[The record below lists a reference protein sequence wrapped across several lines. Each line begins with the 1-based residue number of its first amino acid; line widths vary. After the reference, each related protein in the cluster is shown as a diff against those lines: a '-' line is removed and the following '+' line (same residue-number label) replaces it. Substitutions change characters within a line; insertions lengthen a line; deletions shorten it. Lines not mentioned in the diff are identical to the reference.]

1 MVDFVVSALYVDT
14 TIYKGEGMKKKFNL
28 WPVLFIGPYF
38 LLFIV
43 FFLVPAVFGIAVS
56 FTKWDMY
63 NTPEFIG
70 LGNYTKILFDSS
82 SIYFDQFRAG
92 LWHTILFVLIAVPL
106 CVFVPLLIA
115 SLLNM
120 KPYGHK
126 VFQSVLY
133 MPTLFSIS
141 AVMIIWSF
149 LLSLSYGPFK
159 SWFNL
164 SFDLKST
171 QPWAW
176 ICIIGVTIW
185 WCMGSN
191 LVIYVAALSGVPQEQ
206 IEAADIDGAGV
217 IVKFFKIIIP
227 NIRFQLLFTTVTT
240 IISQFNIY
248 GQPLMLTGG
257 GPNNSTKVLMMYIQE
272 NAFGTGIS
280 NAGMSSAMAILMGL
294 VIMLVSSIQF
304 IMNRRS
310 ER

>member
-1 MVDFVVSALYVDT
+1 
-14 TIYKGEGMKKKFNL
+14 MKKKINL
-28 WPVLFIGPYF
+28 WTLLFIGPYF
-38 LLFIV
+38 ILFII
-43 FFLVPAVFGIAVS
+43 FFLIPAVFGIAVS
-56 FTKWDMY
+56 FTEWDMY

-70 LGNYTKILFDSS
+70 LSNYNKILFDSS
-82 SIYFDQFRAG
+82 SIYYDQFRIG
-92 LWHTILFVLIAVPL
+92 MGNTILFVLIAVPL

-115 SLLNM
+115 VLLNM
-120 KPYGHK
+120 KPRGHR

-159 SWFNL
+159 TWFDM
-164 SFDLKST
+164 STDLKST

-185 WCMGSN
+185 WCMGAN
-191 LVIYVAALSGVPQEQ
+191 MVIYVAALSGVPQEQ
-206 IEAADIDGAGV
+206 LEAATIDGAGAV
-217 IVKFFKIIIP
+217 IRLFKIVIP
-227 NIRFQLLFTTVTT
+227 NIRFQLLFTAITTTVA
-240 IISQFNIY
+240 QFNIY
-248 GQPLMLTGG
+248 GQPLMLTSG

-294 VIMLVSSIQF
+294 IIMLVSTVQF
-304 IMNRRS
+304 AMNRRS

>member
-1 MVDFVVSALYVDT
+1 
-14 TIYKGEGMKKKFNL
+14 MKKKINL
-28 WPVLFIGPYF
+28 WTLLFIGPYF
-38 LLFIV
+38 ILFII
-43 FFLVPAVFGIAVS
+43 FFLIPAVFGIAVS
-56 FTKWDMY
+56 FTEWDMY

-70 LGNYTKILFDSS
+70 FSNYNKILFDSS
-82 SIYFDQFRAG
+82 SIYYDQFRIG
-92 LWHTILFVLIAVPL
+92 MGNTILFVLFAVPL

-115 SLLNM
+115 VLLNM
-120 KPYGHK
+120 KPRGHRL
-126 VFQSVLY
+126 FQSVLY

-141 AVMIIWSF
+141 AVMLIWSF

-159 SWFNL
+159 TWFDM
-164 SFDLKST
+164 SIDLKST

-191 LVIYVAALSGVPQEQ
+191 MVIYVAALNGVPQEQ
-206 IEAADIDGAGV
+206 LEAATIDGAGAV
-217 IVKFFKIIIP
+217 IRLFKIVIP
-227 NIRFQLLFTTVTT
+227 NIRFQLLFTTITT
-240 IISQFNIY
+240 IVAQFNIY
-248 GQPLMLTGG
+248 GQSLMLTGG

-294 VIMLVSSIQF
+294 VIMLVSTVQF

>member
-1 MVDFVVSALYVDT
+1 
-14 TIYKGEGMKKKFNL
+14 MKRKFNFWTL
-28 WPVLFIGPYF
+28 LFIGPYF
-38 LLFIV
+38 ILFII
-43 FFLVPAVFGIAVS
+43 FFLIPAVFGIAVS
-56 FTKWDMY
+56 FTEWDMY

-70 LGNYTKILFDSS
+70 FSNYSKILFDSS
-82 SIYFDQFRAG
+82 SIYYDQFRIG
-92 LWHTILFVLIAVPL
+92 IGNTILFVLFAVPL

-115 SLLNM
+115 VLLNM
-120 KPYGHK
+120 KPRGHK

-159 SWFNL
+159 TWFDL

-191 LVIYVAALSGVPQEQ
+191 LVIYVAALNGVPQEQ
-206 IEAADIDGAGV
+206 LEAATIDGAGAV
-217 IVKFFKIIIP
+217 IKLFKIVIP
-227 NIRFQLLFTTVTT
+227 NIRFQLLFTAITTTVA
-240 IISQFNIY
+240 QFNIY
-248 GQPLMLTGG
+248 GQPLMLTSG

-294 VIMLVSSIQF
+294 VIMLVSSVQF
-304 IMNRRS
+304 VLNRRS

>member
-1 MVDFVVSALYVDT
+1 
-14 TIYKGEGMKKKFNL
+14 MKKKINL
-28 WPVLFIGPYF
+28 WTLLFIGPYF
-38 LLFIV
+38 ILFII
-43 FFLVPAVFGIAVS
+43 FFLIPAVFGIAVS
-56 FTKWDMY
+56 FTEWDMY

-70 LGNYTKILFDSS
+70 FSNYNKILFDSS
-82 SIYFDQFRAG
+82 SIYYDQFRIG
-92 LWHTILFVLIAVPL
+92 MGNTILFVLFAVPL
-106 CVFVPLLIA
+106 CVFVPL
-115 SLLNM
+115 
-120 KPYGHK
+120 
-126 VFQSVLY
+126 FQSVLY

-159 SWFNL
+159 TWFDM
-164 SFDLKST
+164 SIDLKST

-191 LVIYVAALSGVPQEQ
+191 MVIYVAALNGVPQEQ
-206 IEAADIDGAGV
+206 LEAATIDGAGAV
-217 IVKFFKIIIP
+217 IRLFKIVIP
-227 NIRFQLLFTTVTT
+227 NIRFQLLFTTITT
-240 IISQFNIY
+240 IVAQFNIY
-248 GQPLMLTGG
+248 GQSLMLTGG

-294 VIMLVSSIQF
+294 VIMLVSTVQF

>member
-1 MVDFVVSALYVDT
+1 
-14 TIYKGEGMKKKFNL
+14 MKKKFNL
-28 WPVLFIGPYF
+28 WPVLFIGPHF
-38 LLFIV
+38 LLFTA

-63 NTPEFIG
+63 NTPEFLG
-70 LGNYTKILFDSS
+70 LANYTKILFDSE
-82 SIYFDQFRAG
+82 SIYFDQFRSG
-92 LWHTILFVLIAVPL
+92 LGHTILFVLLAVPL

-115 SLLNM
+115 VLLNM
-120 KPYGHK
+120 KPRGHK
-126 VFQSVLY
+126 AFQSVLY

-191 LVIYVAALSGVPQEQ
+191 LVIFVAALSGVPQEQ
-206 IEAADIDGAGV
+206 IEAANIDGAGA
-217 IVKFFKIIIP
+217 IVKFLKIIIP
-227 NIRFQLLFTTVTT
+227 KIRFQLLFTTVTT
-240 IISQFNIY
+240 TIAQFNIY

-294 VIMLVSSIQF
+294 VIMLVSSVQF

>member
-1 MVDFVVSALYVDT
+1 
-14 TIYKGEGMKKKFNL
+14 MKKRVNF

-43 FFLVPAVFGIAVS
+43 FFLIPAVFGIGVS
-56 FTKWDMY
+56 FTEWDMY

-70 LGNYTKILFDSS
+70 VENYAKILFDSS
-82 SIYFDQFRAG
+82 SIYYDQFRIG
-92 LWHTILFVLIAVPL
+92 MGNTIFFVLFAVPL

-115 SLLNM
+115 VLLSM
-120 KPYGHK
+120 KPRGHK
-126 VFQSVLY
+126 LFQSILY
-133 MPTLFSIS
+133 MPILFSIS
-141 AVMIIWSF
+141 AVMLIWAF

-159 SWFNL
+159 TWFDL

-176 ICIIGVTIW
+176 IGIIGVTVW

-191 LVIYVAALSGVPQEQ
+191 LVIYVAALNGVSQEQ
-206 IEAADIDGAGV
+206 IEAATIDGAGS
-217 IVKFFKIIIP
+217 IIKFFKIIIP

-240 IISQFNIY
+240 IVAQFNIY
-248 GQPLMLTGG
+248 GQPLMLTKG

-294 VIMLVSSIQF
+294 IIMLVSSVQF
-304 IMNRRS
+304 LLNRRA

>member
-1 MVDFVVSALYVDT
+1 
-14 TIYKGEGMKKKFNL
+14 MKRKFNL
-28 WPVLFIGPYF
+28 WTLLFIGPYF
-38 LLFIV
+38 ILFII
-43 FFLVPAVFGIAVS
+43 FFLIPAVFGIAVS
-56 FTKWDMY
+56 FTEWDMY

-70 LGNYTKILFDSS
+70 FSNYSRILFDGS
-82 SIYFDQFRAG
+82 SIYYDQFRIG
-92 LWHTILFVLIAVPL
+92 MGNTILFVLFAVPL

-115 SLLNM
+115 VLLNAR
-120 KPYGHK
+120 PRGHRI
-126 VFQSVLY
+126 FQSVLY

-159 SWFNL
+159 TWFDL

-191 LVIYVAALSGVPQEQ
+191 LVIYVAALNGVPQEQ
-206 IEAADIDGAGV
+206 LEAATIDGAGAV
-217 IVKFFKIIIP
+217 IKLFKIVIP
-227 NIRFQLLFTTVTT
+227 NIRFQLLFTAITTTVA
-240 IISQFNIY
+240 QFNIY
-248 GQPLMLTGG
+248 GQPLMLTSG

-294 VIMLVSSIQF
+294 VIMLVSSVQF
-304 IMNRRS
+304 VLNRRS

>member
-1 MVDFVVSALYVDT
+1 
-14 TIYKGEGMKKKFNL
+14 MKKKINL
-28 WPVLFIGPYF
+28 WTLLFIGPYF
-38 LLFIV
+38 ILFII
-43 FFLVPAVFGIAVS
+43 FFLIPAVFGIAVS
-56 FTKWDMY
+56 FTEWDMY

-70 LGNYTKILFDSS
+70 FSNYNKILFDSS
-82 SIYFDQFRAG
+82 SIYYDQFRIG
-92 LWHTILFVLIAVPL
+92 MGNTILFVLFAVPL

-115 SLLNM
+115 VLLNM
-120 KPYGHK
+120 KPRGHRL
-126 VFQSVLY
+126 FQSVLY

-159 SWFNL
+159 TWFDM
-164 SFDLKST
+164 SIDLKST

-191 LVIYVAALSGVPQEQ
+191 MVIYVAALNGVPQEQ
-206 IEAADIDGAGV
+206 LEAATIDGAGAV
-217 IVKFFKIIIP
+217 IRLFKIVIP
-227 NIRFQLLFTTVTT
+227 NIRFQLLFTTITT
-240 IISQFNIY
+240 IVAQFNIY
-248 GQPLMLTGG
+248 GQSLMLTGG

-294 VIMLVSSIQF
+294 VIMLVSTVQF
-304 IMNRRS
+304 IGGLRGDKNL
-310 ER
+310 